1 MTRAEEIEL
10 SLTKKFRSVWGKFLK
25 SVKEYNL
32 IQENDKVAVC
42 ICGDCSSMA
51 LAKCMQ
57 RLQRYS
63 KFPFE
68 AVYISVSDDEH
79 SRALIKNAELLELP
93 LKVFCDKKH
102 DAHTLCNYAKSLGC
116 NKIALADNF
125 DDIIQGNL
133 MGILY
138 KGEIKTKMPKLHSAD
153 FDNMEIIRP
162 LYLVKGGDISAWE
175 KYNNLELESC
185 NDAVDSAEKQQA
197 KALIQRFRNINPF
210 IEYNLFRCMENVQL
224 EKLLGYKKN
233 GEYRSFLDDYPEP

>member
-25 SVKEYNL
+25 SVKEYDL

-42 ICGDCSSMA
+42 VSGDCSSMA

-68 AVYISVSDDEH
+68 AVYISVCDDEH
-79 SRALIKNAELLELP
+79 RADLEKSAELLELP
-93 LKVFCDKKH
+93 VQVFSESRHSADI
-102 DAHTLCNYAKSLGC
+102 LCKYADSLGC

-125 DDIIQGNL
+125 DDIIECNL
-133 MGILY
+133 IGILY
-138 KGEIKTKMPKLHSAD
+138 KGEIKTKMPKLHCKS

-162 LYLVKGGDISAWE
+162 LYLVKEKDISAWE
-175 KYNNLELESC
+175 KYNSLELENC
-185 NDAVDSAEKQQA
+185 NDDVVSCEKEKA
-197 KALIQRFRNINPF
+197 KELIQRFRETNEF

-224 EKLLGYKKN
+224 EKLLGYKKC